1 MAVVPPRVSV
11 VIATYNWSS
20 VLAHAI
26 GSVLGQTCDDFEL
39 LVVGDGCT
47 DDSESVVTRIGD
59 PRVRWVNLPVNSGHQ
74 STPNNEGLRLAS
86 GEVIA
91 YLGHD
96 DLWLPHHLEAG
107 LRALDTSGAE
117 VSYSLVA
124 CVGPEG
130 RFVAPSLPQPTR
142 RLYSPPSG
150 MMHRRSVTDR
160 IGGWRSY
167 RQLRT
172 TPDVDLWQRAA
183 AAGCAFTAVPRLTA
197 LKFPASW
204 RKNVYRIRPSHEQA
218 EWLSRIAADVHLEQ
232 RVLVEALVAER
243 PGAVSYR
250 QLVRQLASETI
261 ARLTRPSV
269 LPWRRRGGNV
279 DAARAFKGL

>member
-1 MAVVPPRVSV
+1 MF
-11 VIATYNWSS
+11 IATYNWSS
-20 VLAHAI
+20 VLPYSI
-26 GSVLGQTCDDFEL
+26 GSVLQQTCGDFEL

-47 DDSESVVTRIGD
+47 DDSEAVVTAIGD
-59 PRVRWVNLPVNSGHQ
+59 PRVRWINLPANSGHQ
-74 STPNNEGLRLAS
+74 SIPNNEGLRQAS

-96 DLWLPHHLEAG
+96 DLWLPHHLEAC
-107 LRALDTSGAE
+107 LHALDTSGAD
-117 VSYSLVA
+117 VAYSLVA

-130 RFVAPSLPQPTR
+130 DFVSPSVPQPSR

-160 IGGWRSY
+160 IGGWRPY
-167 RQLRT
+167 RELRT

-183 AAGCAFTAVPRLTA
+183 AAGCVFTAVPRLTA

-218 EWLSRIAADVHLEQ
+218 EWLSRMAADADLEQ
-232 RVLVEALVAER
+232 RLLVEAIVAER

-250 QLVRQLASETI
+250 HLVRQLARETM
-261 ARLTRPSV
+261 ARLRRPSV
-269 LPWRRRGGNV
+269 LPWRRRGGNI
-279 DAARAFKGL
+279 DAARNFKGL

>member
-1 MAVVPPRVSV
+1 MAAVPRVSV

-20 VLAHAI
+20 VLPHAI
-26 GSVLGQTCDDFEL
+26 ASVLRQTYADFEL

-47 DDSESVVTRIGD
+47 DDSEAVVRATGD
-59 PRVRWVNLPVNSGHQ
+59 PRVRWINLPVNSGHQ
-74 STPNNEGLRLAS
+74 STPNNEGLRLAT
-86 GEVIA
+86 GDVVA

-107 LRALDTSGAE
+107 LRTLDAAGAD

-124 CVGPEG
+124 CIGPEG
-130 RFVAPSLPQPTR
+130 QFVAPSVPRPSH

-150 MMHRRSVTDR
+150 MMHRRHVTDR
-160 IGGWRSY
+160 IGGWRPY
-167 RQLRT
+167 RELRT

-183 AAGCAFTAVPRLTA
+183 AAGCVFAPVPRLTA

-218 EWLSRIAADVHLEQ
+218 EWLSAMAADDHLEQ
-232 RVLVEALVAER
+232 RLLVDALVAER

-250 QLVRQLASETI
+250 HLLRQLARETV
-261 ARLTRPSV
+261 ARLRRPSV
-269 LPWRRRGGNV
+269 LPWRRRGGNI